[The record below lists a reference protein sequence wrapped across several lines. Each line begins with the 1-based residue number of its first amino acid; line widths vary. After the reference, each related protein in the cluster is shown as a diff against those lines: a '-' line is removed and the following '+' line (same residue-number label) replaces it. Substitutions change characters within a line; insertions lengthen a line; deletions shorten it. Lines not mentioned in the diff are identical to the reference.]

1 MWSTADFHLKK
12 CSRHVCVRSGYV
24 HVFLDTNVW
33 SSVVMIVSGQVS
45 YETCRTQAVIIWYAE
60 LVKKDSAYVNT

>member
-1 MWSTADFHLKK
+1 
-12 CSRHVCVRSGYV
+12 
-24 HVFLDTNVW
+24 
-33 SSVVMIVSGQVS
+33 MIVSGQVL